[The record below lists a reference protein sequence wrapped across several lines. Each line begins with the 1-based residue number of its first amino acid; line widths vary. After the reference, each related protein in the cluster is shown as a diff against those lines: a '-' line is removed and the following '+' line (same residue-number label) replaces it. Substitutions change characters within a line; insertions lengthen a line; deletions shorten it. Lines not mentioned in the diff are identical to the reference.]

1 MKSAIRFAAGTAA
14 KSLSESASSAG
25 NSSSI
30 LVMRN
35 SLGQNYSRGV
45 ELSYAELA
53 RILPPK
59 TTYSLIPS
67 NVFQTTAR
75 DGAVSTLALSECER
89 MLRSRDAMQHNHSIF
104 VGGDHLTSM
113 CTVLASLKVLGN
125 DFKLLWLDAH
135 ADIHNEET
143 SPSHNKH
150 GMVVNMLI
158 NHTYTGIPR
167 LNPSQVMYVGL
178 RSTEPEEDAFIRK
191 WKIRNIMA
199 SDFLRNEMKCLRE
212 IAHFTHGCNAHVSL
226 DVDVM
231 DPSELCATATPAKN
245 GLSLAQVLRIMGV
258 VESESRHYY
267 ATDIM
272 EYNPK
277 KCTATPQDAAIS
289 RETMRAIF
297 GFLV

>member
-1 MKSAIRFAAGTAA
+1 
-14 KSLSESASSAG
+14 
-25 NSSSI
+25 
-30 LVMRN
+30 MRN

-89 MLRSRDAMQHNHSIF
+89 MLRSNDALQHNHSIF

-113 CTVLASLKVLGN
+113 CTVLASLKVHGN

-135 ADIHNEET
+135 ADIHNEKT

-158 NHTYTGIPR
+158 NHKYAGIPR
-167 LNPSQVMYVGL
+167 LNPSQVLYVGL

-191 WKIRNIMA
+191 WKIRTITA
-199 SDFLRNEMKCLRE
+199 RDFLKNEMKCLRE
-212 IAHFTHGCNAHVSL
+212 IAQFTRGCKAHVSL

-231 DPSELCATATPAKN
+231 DPSQLCATATPANN
-245 GLSLAQVLRIMGV
+245 GLSLNQVLRIMGV
-258 VESESRHYY
+258 VESESRDYY

-277 KCTATPQDAAIS
+277 KCTETPQDAAIS

>member
-1 MKSAIRFAAGTAA
+1 MKSTIRIAGTSAAKALVDSVAAGN
-14 KSLSESASSAG
+14 G
-25 NSSSI
+25 SSI

-89 MLRSRDAMQHNHSIF
+89 MLLSRDAMQHNHSIF

-158 NHTYTGIPR
+158 NHKYAGIPR
-167 LNPSQVMYVGL
+167 LNPSQVLYVGL

-191 WKIRNIMA
+191 WKIRTITAN
-199 SDFLRNEMKCLRE
+199 DFLKNEMKCLRQ

-245 GLSLAQVLRIMGV
+245 GLSLNQVLRIMGV

-272 EYNPK
+272 EYNPQ
-277 KCTATPQDAAIS
+277 KCTTTPQDAAIS